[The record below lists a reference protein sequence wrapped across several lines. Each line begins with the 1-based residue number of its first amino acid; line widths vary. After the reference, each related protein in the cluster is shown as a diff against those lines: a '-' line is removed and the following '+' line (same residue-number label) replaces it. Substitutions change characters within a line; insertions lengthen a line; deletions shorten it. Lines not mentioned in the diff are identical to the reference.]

1 MGHKAP
7 QESQIL
13 MAGVAHEP
21 CDLANALMFCDQG
34 AAHVLFVPVAGSCD
48 SYLTKAD
55 WSTKQHVVVHVT
67 TPPLDPSNRNSTNR
81 LYLFSRLGN
90 GRVRKNVCKRS
101 YACVWTIVCGLQ
113 AYVSF

>member
-7 QESQIL
+7 QEYQIL

-34 AAHVLFVPVAGSCD
+34 AAHVLFAPVAGS
-48 SYLTKAD
+48 YLAKVD

-67 TPPLDPSNRNSTNR
+67 TPP
-81 LYLFSRLGN
+81 
-90 GRVRKNVCKRS
+90 
-101 YACVWTIVCGLQ
+101 
-113 AYVSF
+113 